1 MFNKKKGEKTMTKR
15 PISGFKVQV
24 FLGDKEIEHSHL
36 RHLTISNIAVNRI
49 VNSVVDRVSAES

>member
-1 MFNKKKGEKTMTKR
+1 MTKR